1 MRLAPVTGPKRVT
14 SHDLVLAR
22 HRGRWVCLV
31 PVLANELL
39 ARALEAG
46 GLPGLERARVRA
58 REVQERHGRFD
69 FLLDV
74 AGRPTLTEVKSVA
87 WWRDGVGCFPDA
99 PTRRGRRHL
108 EELIERRREG
118 GRAALVFVAQRG
130 DVKAVSAAEDVDPE
144 FARAL
149 RTAKA
154 VGVTLRAYGC
164 RVDTRGC
171 GIVRRLPLLFGAT
184 LP

>member
-1 MRLAPVTGPKRVT
+1 
-14 SHDLVLAR
+14 
-22 HRGRWVCLV
+22 
-31 PVLANELL
+31 
-39 ARALEAG
+39 
-46 GLPGLERARVRA
+46 
-58 REVQERHGRFD
+58 
-69 FLLDV
+69 
-74 AGRPTLTEVKSVA
+74 
-87 WWRDGVGCFPDA
+87 VGCVPDA